1 MNNLSWMIYLAGVSE
16 SLAGFFVFI
25 TVIFAI
31 LTAIATIVS
40 VVNAVETDA
49 YNRRYSDNTLTYKRS
64 LKKSAFKIAITAFI
78 CMIIAGST
86 SALLPS
92 RQTVLL
98 IAASEIGERVVTS
111 ERAQSVIDPSVDLL
125 KTWMQRE
132 TQIIQQQM
140 QPQHQRSSR

>member
-16 SLAGFFVFI
+16 SLASFFAFI

-31 LTAIATIVS
+31 VAAISAIVS
-40 VVNAVETDA
+40 VVNAVETDP
-49 YNRRYSDNTLTYKRS
+49 YNRRYCDDTVAYKRS
-64 LKKSAFKIAITAFI
+64 LKKSAFKIAITTFV

-140 QPQHQRSSR
+140 QPQTQRSGR

>member
-16 SLAGFFVFI
+16 SLASFFAFI

-31 LTAIATIVS
+31 VAAISAIVS
-40 VVNAVETDA
+40 VVNAVETDP
-49 YNRRYSDNTLTYKRS
+49 YNRRYCDDTLAYKRS
-64 LKKSAFKIAITAFI
+64 IKKSAFKIAITTFV

-86 SALLPS
+86 AALLPS

-132 TQIIQQQM
+132 TQLIQQQM
-140 QPQHQRSSR
+140 QPQPQRSGR

>member
-16 SLAGFFVFI
+16 SLSGFFVFI

>member
-1 MNNLSWMIYLAGVSE
+1 MNNLSWMIYLAGASA
-16 SLAGFFVFI
+16 SLASFLFFIASVFGI
-25 TVIFAI
+25 AAVIATF
-31 LTAIATIVS
+31 TAI
-40 VVNAVETDA
+40 VNVFETDQ
-49 YNRRYSDNTLTYKRS
+49 YNRRYSDDIITSKRS

-86 SALLPS
+86 SSLLPS

-111 ERAQSVIDPSVDLL
+111 ERAQSVIDPSIDLL

-140 QPQHQRSSR
+140 QPQAQRSGR

>member
-1 MNNLSWMIYLAGVSE
+1 MHL
-16 SLAGFFVFI
+16 FFGI
-25 TVIFAI
+25 AAVIATF
-31 LTAIATIVS
+31 TAI
-40 VVNAVETDA
+40 VNAFETDQ
-49 YNRRYSDNTLTYKRS
+49 YNRRYSDDIITSKRS
-64 LKKSAFKIAITAFI
+64 LKKSAFKIAITTFV

-86 SALLPS
+86 SSLLPS

-98 IAASEIGERVVTS
+98 IAASEIGERIVTS

-140 QPQHQRSSR
+140 QPQTQRSGR